1 MPRRMKVNF
10 EYDKDRLRELN
21 LEIEHRRRLATM
33 REHERQVYQDKIDY
47 IDWANQ
53 MDYEEDERAFNE
65 IAELEASIAESA
77 TKNRDIEEAME

>member
-1 MPRRMKVNF
+1 MPRRMKVYF

-21 LEIEHRRRLATM
+21 LEVEHRRRLATM
-33 REHERQVYQDKIDY
+33 REHERQVYRDKIDY

-53 MDYEEDERAFNE
+53 MDDEENERAFNE
-65 IAELEASIAESA
+65 IAELEASIAESE